1 MRSIMEINFGKNEIG
16 KRIAEYR
23 RERKLTQEEL
33 ANRIGISAQALSQ
46 YERGMRYPDI
56 EILKS
61 LCTVLGVSSDYL
73 IGLKETKI
81 NEIDDVEIEKE
92 IWWNLRNSLS
102 ALSIVFGSDY
112 VPSWNN
118 NKHVELISNLRLRL
132 SRDGIL
138 MPIVRLSDWI
148 QLKPREF
155 IILAYDN
162 VLYHEEIGENKLIN
176 VEYIVQKLEEVVR
189 QNYAE
194 IINIDIIKELV
205 DNLRINHNAIIDGII
220 PEKVPYGQLLAVC
233 KGLLGRGDGMNY
245 FSQIVEILG
254 ELNRKNLTS
263 SDDEI
268 TDMIAKQLER
278 PNNMWIWLHE
288 RRQDST

>member
-1 MRSIMEINFGKNEIG
+1 MEINFGKNEIG

-132 SRDGIL
+132 SREGIL

-194 IINIDIIKELV
+194 IINIDIIKALV

>member
-1 MRSIMEINFGKNEIG
+1 MEINFGKNEIG

-162 VLYHEEIGENKLIN
+162 VPPVAPRSSRPRALRTVLPERRRLDLHLRYQGRQGRGVEIH
-176 VEYIVQKLEEVVR
+176 R
-189 QNYAE
+189 RAR
-194 IINIDIIKELV
+194 D
-205 DNLRINHNAIIDGII
+205 
-220 PEKVPYGQLLAVC
+220 LLAAR
-233 KGLLGRGDGMNY
+233 KRRGREEFGHPSCVHHPLAALRRRTAGSGDPPEHHPALDRHRTY
-245 FSQIVEILG
+245 
-254 ELNRKNLTS
+254 
-263 SDDEI
+263 
-268 TDMIAKQLER
+268 
-278 PNNMWIWLHE
+278 
-288 RRQDST
+288 RRYHRGP

>member
-1 MRSIMEINFGKNEIG
+1 MEINFGKNEIG

-73 IGLKETKI
+73 ISLKETKI

-118 NKHVELISNLRLRL
+118 TKPVELISNLRLRL

-189 QNYAE
+189 KNYAE

-233 KGLLGRGDGMNY
+233 KGLLVRGDGMKY

>member
-1 MRSIMEINFGKNEIG
+1 MEINFGKNEIG

-118 NKHVELISNLRLRL
+118 DKHVELISNLRLRL
-132 SRDGIL
+132 SREGIL

-162 VLYHEEIGENKLIN
+162 VLYHEETRENKLIN

-205 DNLRINHNAIIDGII
+205 DNLRINHNAIVDGII

-233 KGLLGRGDGMNY
+233 KGLLGRGDGMQY

>member
-1 MRSIMEINFGKNEIG
+1 MEINFGKNEIG

-194 IINIDIIKELV
+194 IINIDIIKALV

>member
-1 MRSIMEINFGKNEIG
+1 MEINFGKNEIG

-194 IINIDIIKELV
+194 IINIDIIKALV
-205 DNLRINHNAIIDGII
+205 DNLRINHNAIIDEII

>member
-1 MRSIMEINFGKNEIG
+1 MEINFGKNEIG

-61 LCTVLGVSSDYL
+61 LCTVLCVSSDYL
-73 IGLKETKI
+73 IGLKETNI

-118 NKHVELISNLRLRL
+118 DKHVELISNLRLRL
-132 SRDGIL
+132 SREGIL

-194 IINIDIIKELV
+194 IINIDIIKALV

>member
-1 MRSIMEINFGKNEIG
+1 MEINFGKNEIG

-132 SRDGIL
+132 SREGIL

-162 VLYHEEIGENKLIN
+162 VLYHEEIGENKLISI
-176 VEYIVQKLEEVVR
+176 EYIVQKLEEVVR

>member
-1 MRSIMEINFGKNEIG
+1 MEINFGKNEIG

-132 SRDGIL
+132 SREGIL

-189 QNYAE
+189 QNSAE
-194 IINIDIIKELV
+194 IINIDIIKALV

>member
-1 MRSIMEINFGKNEIG
+1 MEINFGKNEIG

-132 SRDGIL
+132 SREGIL

-162 VLYHEEIGENKLIN
+162 VLYHEETRENKLIN

-205 DNLRINHNAIIDGII
+205 DNLRINHNAIVDGII

-233 KGLLGRGDGMNY
+233 KGLLGRGDGMQY

-254 ELNRKNLTS
+254 ELNRKNFTS